1 MALKRSRAHQ
11 QSRAQRKAARDKM
24 QVLQVEV
31 KEEEAVHWDYD
42 YAEDS
47 DVSFEIKRKRQMVTE
62 PYEFSREQEG
72 ELVDWYR
79 DNPELYDKNHRQF
92 RNTKRRFM
100 MLEDKAKEFP
110 GCTCDQLCQFYKSQ
124 RTRYG
129 RLTRSLHKSGSGTR
143 FVTERQQ
150 WIVEKWGFINDHIV
164 RVEKKQSTRK
174 FNKER
179 PQRAISSEDEL
190 DPHEGPSGSTTPT
203 SQERSTRKQTIVIP
217 IAGCSTTAAE
227 EEESRQ
233 ASQREMIKEIVQQA
247 KATTD
252 TMITMT
258 QPKTSHERIVE
269 TFSAFLTQEML
280 LIPESEWVSFSM
292 EAFALARAHRFPQPH

>member
-11 QSRAQRKAARDKM
+11 QSRAQRKAARDKI
-24 QVLQVEV
+24 QVLQVKV
-31 KEEEAVHWDYD
+31 KEEEAVDWDYD
-42 YAEDS
+42 YAEFS
-47 DVSFEIKRKRQMVTE
+47 DVSFEIKKKRLMVTE
-62 PYEFSREQEG
+62 PYEFSWEQEG
-72 ELVDWYR
+72 ELVDWYQAK
-79 DNPELYDKNHRQF
+79 PELYDKYHRQF

-124 RTRYG
+124 RTMYG
-129 RLTRSLHKSGSGTR
+129 RLTRSLHKSGSGR
-143 FVTERQQ
+143 KSMTERQQ

-164 RVEKKQSTRK
+164 RVEPNQSTRK

-190 DPHEGPSGSTTPT
+190 DPHERPSGSTTPT
-203 SQERSTRKQTIVIP
+203 SQEYSTRKQTIVIP
-217 IAGCSTTAAE
+217 TAGCSTTAA
-227 EEESRQ
+227 
-233 ASQREMIKEIVQQA
+233 SQRMIKEIVQQA